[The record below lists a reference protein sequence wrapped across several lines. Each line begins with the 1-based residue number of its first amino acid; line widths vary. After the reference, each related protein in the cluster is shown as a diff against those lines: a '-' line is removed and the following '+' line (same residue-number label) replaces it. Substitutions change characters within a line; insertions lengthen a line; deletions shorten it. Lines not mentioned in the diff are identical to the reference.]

1 MPAGFFLVLAA
12 LALFPDPPRRAA
24 FVVCGLAV
32 ECMGLVVAVRGHMPA
47 RGQTAH
53 EPARSHSAGA
63 RSRHKRRRFRAH
75 ARVAHGFSAG
85 HRGHRAHQYRPGTSR
100 SAAQAL
106 LGNVALLAVATIAF
120 ALVGAALT
128 GSLGHTGIAFH
139 AAGKSWG
146 VLGHGPFLLRGLGNA
161 TPKAQLALLFEFLAV
176 AMAVLLP
183 WGSGADRWRLPA
195 GCVSA
200 AVLAAF
206 VFPLAAHWTW
216 AGGWLPRWAL
226 NFSLGAGFLDC
237 GGAATVHVLGGLS
250 ALAVVWIAGPRRGK
264 FPKEGLSTAM
274 PGHNASY
281 VLFGCLLALV
291 GWLAWNTAGAVIWLN
306 APLAALPATAINTLL
321 SASAALIATFAV
333 TRVRF
338 GKPDASLC
346 ANGWLAGLVASSACA
361 AIVTPGQSIFVGAFA
376 GIFTPLLVE
385 LLELALSIDDPSGAI
400 TVHGVAGVWGLLC
413 RRSLRAAGGPIPR
426 ATRRHR
432 RIARR
437 HSAPGLP
444 ALRAPQPHR
453 SLPRRSRRRA
463 HRPGPA
469 RAGRRRLS

>member
-1 MPAGFFLVLAA
+1 MSPLAPIPPAPVPAIS
-12 LALFPDPPRRAA
+12 DAA
-24 FVVCGLAV
+24 FVLTLALLMVSPLAIAGIALINAGL
-32 ECMGLVVAVRGHMPA
+32 G
-47 RGQTAH
+47 
-53 EPARSHSAGA
+53 
-63 RSRHKRRRFRAH
+63 RA
-75 ARVAHGFSAG
+75 
-85 HRGHRAHQYRPGTSR
+85 R

-106 LGNVALLAVATIAF
+106 LGNVTLLAVATIAF

-128 GSLGHTGIAFH
+128 GSLGHTEIALH

-161 TPKAQLALLFEFLAV
+161 TPKAQLALLFEFMAV

-195 GCVSA
+195 GCISA

-216 AGGWLPRWAL
+216 AGGWLTAL
-226 NFSLGAGFLDC
+226 GANFSFGAGFLDC
-237 GGAATVHVLGGLS
+237 GGAATVHVLGGFS

-413 RRSLRAAGGPIPR
+413 VGVF
-426 ATRRHR
+426 
-432 RIARR
+432 
-437 HSAPGLP
+437 
-444 ALRAPQPHR
+444 APQAGQFLAQLVGIAALLGVILPLVYLLFALLNRIVPFRVDPDGERIGLDLHELGGGAYPEFVIHR
-453 SLPRRSRRRA
+453 DESYR
-463 HRPGPA
+463 
-469 RAGRRRLS
+469 